1 MSFLELKLDAACSI
15 VYVRNIQMT
24 ASVFEHVDGFDW
36 DSGNTDKNWRK
47 HRVHSSECEEIF
59 FNEPYYVT
67 EDSGH
72 STTEQR
78 FYLLRVTNA
87 GRRLFVVFIIRNNKI
102 RVISARDM
110 SRRERD
116 VYEDLKKNPENQ
128 Q

>member
-1 MSFLELKLDAACSI
+1 
-15 VYVRNIQMT
+15 MT
-24 ASVFEHVDGFDW
+24 PYVFEQVDGFDW

-67 EDSGH
+67 EDASH
-72 STTEQR
+72 SKTEQR
-78 FYLLRVTNA
+78 FYLLGVTNA

-102 RVISARDM
+102 RDISARDM
-110 SRRERD
+110 SRKERN
-116 VYEDLKKNPENQ
+116 VYEDLKKNAENQ

>member
-1 MSFLELKLDAACSI
+1 MSFPELELDAVCSI
-15 VYVRNIQMT
+15 VYIRNIQMT

-36 DSGNTDKNWRK
+36 DSCNTDKNWRK

-67 EDSGH
+67 EDAGH
-72 STTEQR
+72 SRTEQR
-78 FYLLRVTNA
+78 FYLLGVTNA
-87 GRRLFVVFIIRNNKI
+87 ARRLFVVFIIRNNKI

-110 SRRERD
+110 SRKERD
-116 VYEDLKKNPENQ
+116 VYEDLKKNAENQ